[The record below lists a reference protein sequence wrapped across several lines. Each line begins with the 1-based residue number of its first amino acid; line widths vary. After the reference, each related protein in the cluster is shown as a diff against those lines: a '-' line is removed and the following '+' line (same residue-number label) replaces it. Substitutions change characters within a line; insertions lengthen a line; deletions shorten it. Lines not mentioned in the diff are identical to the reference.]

1 MGEYYIDSLIQVPT
15 KHAESIKE
23 AISLVE
29 SGKAA
34 YIFVGEAEEDRAPK
48 RSNPQNNLS
57 FLIYTR
63 IAKTLYGNN
72 VIHARCECKLRL
84 GVFILRRDDLRFR
97 EIYDKRV
104 RPLDYEAKLEI
115 MEYFPVTSIMNKKQ
129 KTEYL
134 KAVINDYTLKGVYLA
149 DLDGIE
155 PYITYP
161 EAQNAT

>member
-1 MGEYYIDSLIQVPT
+1 MGEYYLDSLIQVST
-15 KHAESIKE
+15 KHAESLKE
-23 AISLVE
+23 AVAIVE

-34 YIFVGEAEEDRAPK
+34 YIYVGEADIDREPK

-63 IAKTLYGNN
+63 IAKTLYGGN
-72 VIHARCECKLRL
+72 VVHARCECKLRL
-84 GVFILRRDDLRFR
+84 GVFILRRDDIRFR

-104 RPLDYEAKLEI
+104 RPFDYAAKLEI
-115 MEYFPVTSIMNKKQ
+115 MEYFPVTSLMSKKQ

-155 PYITYP
+155 PYLNYP
-161 EAQNAT
+161 ENQQ

>member
-1 MGEYYIDSLIQVPT
+1 MGEYYIDSMIQVAA

-23 AISLVE
+23 AISLLE

-34 YIFVGEAEEDRAPK
+34 YIYVGEADEDREPK

-63 IAKTLYGNN
+63 VAKTLYGNN
-72 VIHARCECKLRL
+72 VVQARCECKLRF

-104 RPLDYEAKLEI
+104 RPFDYEAKMEI
-115 MEYFPVTSIMNKKQ
+115 MEYLPVTSLMNKKQ

-134 KAVINDYTLKGVYLA
+134 KAIINDYTIKGVYLA
-149 DLDGIE
+149 DIDGIE
-155 PYITYP
+155 PYLNYK
-161 EAQNAT
+161 EAQA

>member
-1 MGEYYIDSLIQVPT
+1 MGEYYIDSLIQVST
-15 KHAESIKE
+15 KHAESLKE

-34 YIFVGEAEEDRAPK
+34 YIYVGEADIDREQK

-63 IAKTLYGNN
+63 IAKTLYGGN
-72 VIHARCECKLRL
+72 VVHSRCECKLRF

-104 RPLDYEAKLEI
+104 RPFDYEAKLEI

-134 KAVINDYTLKGVYLA
+134 KAVINDYTLKGVHLA
-149 DLDGIE
+149 DLYGIE
-155 PYITYP
+155 QYLSYP
-161 EAQNAT
+161 ENK